1 MGPKAN
7 NKEEIDGMIQC
18 AASAAVEA
26 VSAQLR
32 DDFTPRYEYTC
43 AIESES
49 GYQWLEQQWAKR
61 FCRLSSHCLRPNL

>member
-7 NKEEIDGMIQC
+7 NKEEIAGMIQC

-32 DDFTPRYEYTC
+32 DDYVYCT
-43 AIESES
+43 
-49 GYQWLEQQWAKR
+49 L
-61 FCRLSSHCLRPNL
+61 